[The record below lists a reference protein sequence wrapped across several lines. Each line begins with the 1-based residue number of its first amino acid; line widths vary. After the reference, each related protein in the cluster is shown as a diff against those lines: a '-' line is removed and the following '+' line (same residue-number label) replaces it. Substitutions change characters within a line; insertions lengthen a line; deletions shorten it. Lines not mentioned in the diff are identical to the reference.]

1 MSDANYVKMA
11 KDAIRA
17 RAVEIHDACKGKH
30 IIFAEVPFG
39 EDTVTVSRDR
49 EGLQQ
54 RGLGLTIEFWPHET
68 RTADDVVRIV
78 DAWEYLMPGEV
89 AS

>member
-1 MSDANYVKMA
+1 MSDANYVRTA
-11 KDAIRA
+11 KDAICA
-17 RAVEIHDACKGKH
+17 RAVEIRDACRGRH

-49 EGLQQ
+49 QGLQQ
-54 RGLGLTIEFWPHET
+54 RGLGLTIEFWPHEI

-78 DAWEYLMPGEV
+78 DAWEYLMPGQA